1 LDGALFG
8 GLPMRGGE
16 PSRAVRRLQIKIKMI
31 KIKKKMTTTT
41 RPTMVIRSER
51 ASFHG

>member
-1 LDGALFG
+1 
-8 GLPMRGGE
+8 MRGGE

-41 RPTMVIRSER
+41 TRPTMVIRSER